1 MMITTKTQRNAVMEE
16 QRDITWSVDFCVY
29 VNGYEVHFS
38 DLTEVEQEE
47 ILESIRNDYYSG
59 TF

>member
-1 MMITTKTQRNAVMEE
+1 MEE
-16 QRDITWSVDFCVY
+16 QRDITWSVDFCVC

-38 DLTEVEQEE
+38 DLTEEEQEV